1 MIRALPAVLALHPKT
16 YYLLVGDGSYRSALI
31 EEVSNAGV
39 KERVILAGMRK
50 DVPRLLAASDVFVLP
65 SLTEALPTVLA
76 EAMAAKLPIVA
87 TRVGGIPEMI
97 ANGQNGFLVAPED
110 VDGLAKACNHLLENP
125 EKRLDM
131 AEEGWKTVNRKFS
144 VKRQVD
150 QLKKLYL
157 AQLQAYG
164 KS

>member
-1 MIRALPAVLALHPKT
+1 MQ
-16 YYLLVGDGSYRSALI
+16 
-31 EEVSNAGV
+31 
-39 KERVILAGMRK
+39 RVIFAGMRQ

-65 SLTEALPTVLA
+65 TLTEALPTVLA

-87 TRVGGIPEMI
+87 SRVGGIPEMI

-110 VDGLAKACNHLLENP
+110 LNGLAKACNHLLEHA

-131 AEEGWKTVNRKFS
+131 GMEGWKTVKQKFS
-144 VKRQVD
+144 IERQVEQLKNLYID
-150 QLKKLYL
+150 QLR
-157 AQLQAYG
+157 AYG